1 MISLLFLANR
11 LKQLFQLFVEIRS
24 FVIIIITSTQNGPSP
39 KEKGKKKER
48 KKEKEKEKTF
58 VQSQAPHKT
67 TSENPERISSMPE
80 NQPESLGHW
89 RIQTESIENLGSCIL

>member
-1 MISLLFLANR
+1 LFAEIIC
-11 LKQLFQLFVEIRS
+11 FVI
-24 FVIIIITSTQNGPSP
+24 IIIITSTQNGPSP

-48 KKEKEKEKTF
+48 KKEKKAF
-58 VQSQAPHKT
+58 VQSQAPHET
-67 TSENPERISSMPE
+67 ASENPERISNMPE